1 MSIVAN
7 VSANVA
13 VGQDSL
19 PSILNC
25 PTDYVAMCSI
35 SDAGSN
41 LCGCYFPHVPGETWA
56 PIKPSNFTCVENSIN
71 SCPTGTTKTIV
82 ASSPLCIVRANVKAP
97 QDTDFTLTGYDHL
110 SGNCTLAAGVPQA
123 PQTPS
128 SQITVTAGQQRTSWL
143 QGSPWANQLDPL
155 LTCPAGAVKKSCAF
169 TSGSGPLGEILC
181 ACYPAGVT
189 PPATVVEPTYICV
202 ANSCGEGQY
211 WCSAENA
218 CKAAGVACG
227 TVTCN
232 NNATCDTGESCNCAD
247 CTNGGADDKDRC
259 GLTSAGAQMV
269 CTKDKENATIA
280 GAFSSVTAQENFN
293 TVNNKLAAKLSQ
305 FGNANIEKGEFAP
318 LDAELKMTQYDWK
331 DTAGN
336 FIFFTSFTQDQV
348 WAKVKEFLSI
358 PASAQV
364 PWSTSS
370 IKYEHDIP
378 GDNERSPYS
387 YVI

>member
-56 PIKPSNFTCVENSIN
+56 PIKPSNFTCVD
-71 SCPTGTTKTIV
+71 
-82 ASSPLCIVRANVKAP
+82 NVV
-97 QDTDFTLTGYDHL
+97 
-110 SGNCTLAAGVPQA
+110 S
-123 PQTPS
+123 
-128 SQITVTAGQQRTSWL
+128 
-143 QGSPWANQLDPL
+143 
-155 LTCPAGAVKKSCAF
+155 TCS
-169 TSGSGPLGEILC
+169 
-181 ACYPAGVT
+181 
-189 PPATVVEPTYICV
+189 
-202 ANSCGEGQY
+202 EGQY
-211 WCSAENA
+211 FCLSENI
-218 CKAAGVACG
+218 CKPAGQTCNI
-227 TVTCN
+227 TTCN
-232 NNATCDTGESCNCAD
+232 NNATCEAGEPCNCAD
-247 CTNGGADDKDRC
+247 CTNGGGDDADKC
-259 GLTSAGAQMV
+259 GLTSTGAQMV

-364 PWSTSS
+364 LWSTSS
-370 IKYEHDIP
+370 IKYENDSL
-378 GDNERSPYS
+378 GDNERYLYS
-387 YVI
+387 YVIQQTSGVQKQIFFATEFLPGTNGWRKIYFISKDYPLSTTTTGTEVCQNFTNPTLF